1 MRLVGQ
7 VVQCLTP
14 PWQLHVRCPLYAAT
28 LLGHLIQLDAA
39 MPGSSLYQVTGVVLT
54 VAQVV
59 LPTLCLVL
67 VVESCCGYAWQLFT
81 GRHAPTMEPEVLKS
95 IHPSRRLALMLSM
108 KGHRITTLAK
118 SAQVRVPYCVRSPG
132 TAGPPRA
139 VAVCR

>member
-59 LPTLCLVL
+59 LPTLCLWSRAAAATHG
-67 VVESCCGYAWQLFT
+67 SCLREGTRPPWSQ
-81 GRHAPTMEPEVLKS
+81 
-95 IHPSRRLALMLSM
+95 
-108 KGHRITTLAK
+108 
-118 SAQVRVPYCVRSPG
+118 RS
-132 TAGPPRA
+132 
-139 VAVCR
+139 